1 MEVKKRLYLGLL
13 TFSLFLMAAVIWLA
27 WYLVFNQ
34 TMLLNQVLLVLLAA
48 AAIFLIVV
56 FAVGILAM
64 VVMIVRCRTSPWQES
79 VAGVVNEWLFPVA
92 LLVGKMLR
100 VDRNMILQSF
110 ISVNNY
116 LVRSKQ
122 VVLPG
127 YEVLI
132 LAPHCLQNSDCPH
145 KITIDVENCKQ
156 CGKCKIGDLKKLAA
170 QNKCKLKVV
179 TGGTLARKAI
189 KEQHPGAVIAIACE
203 RDLSLGIQDIS
214 AIPVLGILNRRPHGP
229 CMNTDVDMN
238 RVQTALNFFSQ
249 GG

>member
-1 MEVKKRLYLGLL
+1 MKVVGISDIGLVREKNED
-13 TFSLFLMAAVIWLA
+13 A
-27 WYLVFNQ
+27 
-34 TMLLNQVLLVLLAA
+34 
-48 AAIFLIVV
+48 FLIDEDQGFFLVCD
-56 FAVGILAM
+56 GM
-64 VVMIVRCRTSPWQES
+64 GGHRGGQ
-79 VAGVVNEWLFPVA
+79 VA
-92 LLVGKMLR
+92 
-100 VDRNMILQSF
+100 S
-110 ISVNNY
+110 
-116 LVRSKQ
+116 
-122 VVLPG
+122 
-127 YEVLI
+127 
-132 LAPHCLQNSDCPH
+132 H

>member
-1 MEVKKRLYLGLL
+1 LEAKKRLYLGLL
-13 TFSLFLMAAVIWLA
+13 TFSLFIMAAIIWLA
-27 WYLVFNQ
+27 WYLIFHQ
-34 TMLLNQVLLVLLAA
+34 TMAFNQVLLVLLAA
-48 AAIFLIVV
+48 TAIFLILV

-79 VAGVVNEWLFPVA
+79 VARVVNEWLFPVA
-92 LLVGKMLR
+92 LLVGKMFRL
-100 VDRNMILQSF
+100 DRDLILQSF

-116 LVRSKQ
+116 LVQSKQ

-127 YEVLI
+127 HQVMI
-132 LAPHCLQNSDCPH
+132 LAPHCLQNAQCPH

-156 CGKCKIGDLKKLAA
+156 CGKCKIGELKELAA
-170 QNKCKLKVV
+170 QHQCKLKVV

-203 RDLSLGIQDIS
+203 RDLSLGIQDIPV
-214 AIPVLGILNRRPHGP
+214 IPVLGVLNYRPHGP
-229 CMNTDVDMN
+229 CMNTDVDLN
-238 RVQTALNFFSQ
+238 RVQNALTFFSQ